1 MNTHVADL
9 QGTTAAILHEIQG
22 VMGLARHAWA
32 AGLVRALFGTPTR
45 RLANM
50 LVSLDHDVEAYGL
63 AAAAGNLLSNL
74 VQEYRVECPQAIPWE
89 GPLLVASNHPGAYDI
104 LMLAASLGR
113 DDLKII
119 SSDIT
124 IFRHLPSISPK
135 FIPISQELHRRMAAF
150 RAGLRHLLAGGAL
163 LLFPRGDVEIDPG
176 LSPRA
181 LQGIDNWSASL
192 ELFLRRAQGTRLVV
206 AIVGGVLSP
215 RWFNHPLLRLWKKT
229 EQRQKV
235 AEIIQVAEQLV
246 FSRNTPLT
254 PWVSFS
260 PALAFP
266 QAGEK
271 NRPSG
276 ELLGIVTQSAR
287 AQMARMV
294 RK

>member
-1 MNTHVADL
+1 MNTQTADF
-9 QGTTAAILHEIQG
+9 QSVTTAILNEIQG
-22 VMGLARHAWA
+22 VMGLTRHAWA
-32 AGLVRALFGTPTR
+32 AGLVRVLFGPPTR

-50 LVSLDHDVEAYGL
+50 LVQLDHDVEAYGL

-74 VQEYRVECPQAIPWE
+74 DQEYRVECLEAIPQD

-113 DDLKII
+113 DDIKVI

-124 IFRHLPSISPK
+124 ILPHLPSIAPR
-135 FIPISQELHRRMAAF
+135 FVPISQNPHRRMAAF
-150 RAGLRHLLAGGAL
+150 RAGLRHLLDGGAL
-163 LLFPRGDVEIDPG
+163 LLFPRGDVEIDPD
-176 LSPRA
+176 LSPEA
-181 LQGIDNWSASL
+181 LHGIDRWSASL
-192 ELFLRRAQGTRLVV
+192 ELFLRRATGTRLVV

-215 RWFNHPLLRLWKKT
+215 RWFNHPILRLWKKT
-229 EQRQKV
+229 EQRQKL

-266 QAGEK
+266 QAGEMDI
-271 NRPSG
+271 PSG
-276 ELLGIVTQSAR
+276 ELLGIVTRSAR
-287 AQMARMV
+287 AQMARIIH
-294 RK
+294 